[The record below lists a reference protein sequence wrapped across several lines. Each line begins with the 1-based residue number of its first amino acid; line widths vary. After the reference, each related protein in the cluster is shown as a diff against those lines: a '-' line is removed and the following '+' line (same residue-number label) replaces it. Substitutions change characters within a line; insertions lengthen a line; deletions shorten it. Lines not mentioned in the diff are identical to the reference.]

1 MEAKDALRQIGLNEK
16 EALVYTSLLQLG
28 QTTAYAIAEN
38 CGLKRPT
45 VYVVLEDLRRKG
57 VVQKVPHAAK
67 QLFAAKPP
75 DVLVNEF
82 TAKADLV
89 SRSLPQL
96 MALSKAAGKPN
107 VLYFEGIDGVR
118 QALYHKIERLRGS
131 EIVGFGAQG
140 SGASKDLLALF
151 GEWNGRMKDLKIRI
165 RGITPQ
171 HPSLAAFRQQD
182 AEYGRKIKS
191 VSAVDYDANVSVEV
205 TDLFVRV
212 IAFRDLQALII
223 ENKDIASS
231 LRQIFELVWKR

>member
-1 MEAKDALRQIGLNEK
+1 MEAKDALRQLGLNEK
-16 EALVYTSLLQLG
+16 EASVYTSLLQLG

-57 VVQKVPHAAK
+57 AVQKVPHAAK
-67 QLFAAKPP
+67 QLFVAKPP

-89 SRSLPQL
+89 SRTLPQL

-107 VLYFEGIDGVR
+107 VLYFEGLDGVR
-118 QALYHKIERLRGS
+118 QALFHKIDRLKGT
-131 EIVGFGAQG
+131 EVVGFGAQG
-140 SGASKDLLALF
+140 SGASKDLLKLF
-151 GEWNGRMKDLKIRI
+151 EEWNDRIKDLKIHI
-165 RGITPQ
+165 RGIAPQ
-171 HPSLAAFRQQD
+171 SPSLASFRKED
-182 AEYGRKIKS
+182 AEYGRKVKPVS
-191 VSAVDYDANVSVEV
+191 VVDYDANVSIEV